1 MRRPESRSAAPSS
14 VPASGRDARSERAA
28 KALGRREDVIREA
41 AGLFDE
47 RGYHS
52 TSMEDIAS
60 AVGLRKP
67 TLYHYFGSKDEILHS
82 IHDEFIELL
91 IGRHERRVGTAM
103 SPEQQVLEIM
113 GDILELMET
122 HRGHVRVFFEHW
134 RELPAEQRDAID
146 AKRSRYE
153 GFVRDSIQAGIDD
166 GTFRELDT
174 QLAVLAVFGVCNW
187 AYQWYRSDGEL
198 RSREIAYAFWDMLMR
213 GMAQPTRV

>member
-1 MRRPESRSAAPSS
+1 MRRNESDSAAPKPL
-14 VPASGRDARSERAA
+14 PAGASERAA
-28 KALGRREDVIREA
+28 RALGRRDDVIRKA

-52 TSMEDIAS
+52 TSMENIAS

-67 TLYHYFGSKDEILHS
+67 TLYHYFGSKDEILYW

-91 IGRHERRVGTAM
+91 IGRHERRLGTAM

-134 RELPAEQRDAID
+134 RELPAEQRAGID

-153 GFVRDSIQAGIDD
+153 GLVRTSIQAGIDD
-166 GTFRELDT
+166 GTFRDLDP
-174 QLAVLAVFGVCNW
+174 QLAALGVFGVCNW

-213 GMAQPTRV
+213 GMVRSNGT